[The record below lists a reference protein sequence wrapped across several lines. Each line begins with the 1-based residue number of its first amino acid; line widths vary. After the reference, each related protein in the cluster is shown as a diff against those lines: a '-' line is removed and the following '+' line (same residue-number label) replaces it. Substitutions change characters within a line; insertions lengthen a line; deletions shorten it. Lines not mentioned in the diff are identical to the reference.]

1 MKTKIFFDFLF
12 LGLILGIS
20 YSFIFLLPVII
31 FIYFSFLKK
40 IYKIKLNLEGFV
52 VSWVFGTGFFIGSM
66 HWMVNPFLVYEKHF
80 YLLPLGAL
88 VFPVLMGL
96 FFTIPT
102 SLIILRRKYFQFLSV
117 KNFLNSFFVSF
128 FFLLSDIL
136 SSKLFGGL
144 PLNLTAQ
151 IWAFNSELIQGAKIF
166 GVYGISF
173 LTILWLILISNL
185 LIEKNKNIF
194 LNNFFFP
201 THYFIF

>member
-1 MKTKIFFDFLF
+1 MLVGFL
-12 LGLILGIS
+12 
-20 YSFIFLLPVII
+20 
-31 FIYFSFLKK
+31 
-40 IYKIKLNLEGFV
+40 EQD
-52 VSWVFGTGFFIGSM
+52 FFIGSM

-102 SLIILRRKYFQFLSV
+102 SLIILSRKYFQFLSV
-117 KNFLNSFFVSF
+117 KIFLNSFVVSF
-128 FFLLSDIL
+128 FFFLSEIL
-136 SSKLFGGL
+136 RSKLFGGL

-185 LIEKNKNIF
+185 LIEKKIKTSVLTIF
-194 LNNFFFP
+194 FSHSFF
-201 THYFIF
+201 YLLIC